1 MSSALSPIV
10 YISGYSPE
18 LLSPLVESGR
28 TPEPFEM
35 ANPFGQ
41 FFRVTKGE
49 AFWQH
54 YLIRHGHVFI
64 L

>member
-18 LLSPLVESGR
+18 PLSLLVESGR

-35 ANPFGQ
+35 VDPFGP
-41 FFRVTKGE
+41 FFRATKGK

-54 YLIRHGHVFI
+54 YLIRHGHVLI